1 VKRLLL
7 DTSAYSALLRGHG
20 GIKTLVQRAEE
31 IILTPVVLGELH
43 AGFRAGQHRRKN
55 EHELEELLA
64 SPRVSV
70 VAVDEETAEHYAAIV
85 HSLRVAG
92 KPIPT
97 NDIWIAASAMQ
108 FGLTLVSTDRH
119 FEQVPQVLCE
129 VLPA

>member
-7 DTSAYSALLRGHG
+7 DTSAYAGLLRGHV
-20 GIKTLVQRAEE
+20 GIKALVRRAEE

-55 EHELEELLA
+55 EHELEEMLA
-64 SPRVSV
+64 SSR
-70 VAVDEETAEHYAAIV
+70 VAVVTIDEETAEHYAAIV

-108 FGLTLVSTDRH
+108 FGLTLISTDRH
-119 FEQVPQVLCE
+119 FEQVPQILCE
-129 VLPA
+129 ILSA